1 MALGQRLAD
10 AERCL
15 LRPPVRDANPEKGD
29 DWRAQVGERDN
40 PGRVVDLGRAREQGR
55 GRDADSPEQISALG
69 WQDVLWRV
77 LWSIS
82 ADRVLSTSGGV
93 AFFALLAVLPGVTS
107 IVSLYGLFAD
117 ASTIGNHLT
126 ILAGILPGGVLA
138 VISDQIIL
146 LARQPNE
153 TLGAAFTIALLVAL
167 VSANSGVAALF
178 DALNVVYGEQEKRS
192 LVRFYATTFLF
203 TLAGI
208 AFLVMAISAVVVLPL
223 ILKFVGSATTSE
235 ALLSFLRW
243 PLLLVTLTV
252 SLGFIY
258 RYGPSRREARWRWV
272 SWGSIIAA
280 VLWIAASMLFSWY
293 VATFDSYNKLYGSL
307 GAAIGFMI
315 WLWISAVVVLLGG
328 ELNAEMEHQTARDTT
343 QGARRP
349 LGSRGA
355 MMADHLGKA
364 HDAGEA

>member
-1 MALGQRLAD
+1 MNA
-10 AERCL
+10 
-15 LRPPVRDANPEKGD
+15 EKGD
-29 DWRAQVGERDN
+29 DWRARVGERDN
-40 PGRVVDLGRAREQGR
+40 SGRILDLGRAREPGR
-55 GRDADSPEQISALG
+55 GRNADTPEQISALG
-69 WQDVLWRV
+69 WQDILWRV

-82 ADRVLSTSGGV
+82 ADRVLSTAGGV
-93 AFFALLAVLPGVTS
+93 AFFALLAVLPAVTA

-153 TLGAAFTIALLVAL
+153 TLGRAFAVALLVAL

-178 DALNVVYGEQEKRS
+178 DALNVVYGEKEKRS

-208 AFLVMAISAVVVLPL
+208 AFVIMAISAVVVLPL
-223 ILKFVGSATTSE
+223 VLKFVGSATTSE
-235 ALLSFLRW
+235 ALLNLLRW
-243 PLLLVTLTV
+243 PILLVTVTV
-252 SLGFIY
+252 SLGLIY
-258 RYGPSRREARWRWV
+258 RYGPSRRDARWRWV
-272 SWGSIIAA
+272 TWGSIFAA
-280 VLWIAASMLFSWY
+280 VLWVAASMVFSWY

-307 GAAIGFMI
+307 GAGIGFMI

-355 MMADHLGKA
+355 MMADHVGKA
-364 HDAGEA
+364 HDAPEAC